1 MDPKDPNPTPP
12 RKDPDRP
19 FCQPAQTA
27 TSPPLDQSQQEI
39 LRLTERL
46 NSLESRLA
54 SSPDAAGAAG
64 QPESVTVTVPTS
76 KKVAP
81 TPEEDGQRGSAEEE
95 GEDKEVKL
103 CESAWSLLAVVGL
116 TDAGLLDVAFST
128 LLLLFNIVMQ
138 FGFIMIILDKRFLGS
153 PFRDKVTH
161 AQDWRTRSAHDYKYL
176 DLADTSLVSRVCAED
191 DSLLVSSTQAKLI
204 QDINKFLGLQKD
216 DFEMPFWRPGV
227 QLCMLC
233 IILYNLCVF
242 KELRTVFNSAQALLR
257 VPRNGV
263 TVMKGN
269 SFKTIS
275 RGRIGV
281 LMVAHVVRA
290 VLAITLL
297 ISGVQWLASTTSIV
311 DLILNAVA
319 LGGILEPLAGKP
331 RMDEFIFVAL
341 VPTKIQLA
349 VQKLEPMKVR
359 YHQKRSDA
367 ESVVHCIMLL
377 AAILLPWLIL
387 LEPISQD
394 MLAVKKEMCSGT
406 QNFVVSFNADVQ
418 MVLGYE
424 TYHARSR
431 ALPTL
436 SEQAVRTFRF
446 RSFDAWLPPGPG
458 EFERGRLRKM
468 KEEAAYYPVCF
479 EPDVMT
485 VNGSAYGVPRLTEIS
500 YSRMK
505 TLAFQFDLPE
515 GSTCEDFAQFCH
527 DPEARLLRLMCGQT
541 CGCVNP
547 YSSPWYKQR
556 SEGCGDFCLWSRMMA
571 NRQLP
576 CRDLATA
583 EATASWN
590 HFWDNYFVAIGAS
603 WSSVQLGLFGMDGWA
618 VFW

>member
-1 MDPKDPNPTPP
+1 MPAPTDEIAEL
-12 RKDPDRP
+12 R
-19 FCQPAQTA
+19 
-27 TSPPLDQSQQEI
+27 QEI

-319 LGGILEPLAGKP
+319 LGGILEV
-331 RMDEFIFVAL
+331 DEFIFVAL

-394 MLAVKKEMCSGT
+394 MLAAKLQWHSELCGVLQCGCADGPGLRDLPCALPRT
-406 QNFVVSFNADVQ
+406 AHFVRA
-418 MVLGYE
+418 
-424 TYHARSR
+424 SR
-431 ALPTL
+431 A
-436 SEQAVRTFRF
+436 
-446 RSFDAWLPPGPG
+446 
-458 EFERGRLRKM
+458 
-468 KEEAAYYPVCF
+468 
-479 EPDVMT
+479 
-485 VNGSAYGVPRLTEIS
+485 
-500 YSRMK
+500 
-505 TLAFQFDLPE
+505 DLPL
-515 GSTCEDFAQFCH
+515 
-527 DPEARLLRLMCGQT
+527 PKLRHPRVLQ
-541 CGCVNP
+541 
-547 YSSPWYKQR
+547 Q
-556 SEGCGDFCLWSRMMA
+556 
-571 NRQLP
+571 
-576 CRDLATA
+576 
-583 EATASWN
+583 
-590 HFWDNYFVAIGAS
+590 
-603 WSSVQLGLFGMDGWA
+603 GLHPQG
-618 VFW
+618 V